1 MLDKV
6 KQSLFKSVDISSLA
20 FFRIAFGLIMCW
32 EVCRYFYYGWIKRYW
47 IDPDFYFTYGYF
59 HWLSPW
65 DGNLMYIHF
74 FFLGVLAIF
83 IALGLFYRLSVIL
96 FFVGFTYVFLLDK
109 SNYLNHFYLISLL
122 SFLMIWLPAN
132 RKYSID
138 AALFPKIKSDTVA
151 FWNILAL
158 QLQLGVAYFFGGIAK
173 INGDW
178 LRGQPMSEWLL
189 DVADMPIIGK
199 YFSHPSAGLFFSY
212 SGLLLDLLIVPFLFW
227 RKTRVAAFIVICSF
241 HFMNANLFKIGIF
254 PWFMMAATTIY
265 FRPDWFSNCLNF
277 IKKKINP
284 KHLIK
289 EDKKVDNYTI
299 SKPLF
304 YGFIIYFAI
313 QLLYPLRHNFIPGNV
328 SWTEEGHR
336 YAWHMKLRQKNAKVK
351 FRVVDNETNETRK
364 INPKGKLS
372 KRQARKMSTRP
383 DMILQYAH
391 HLTKKYNK
399 KGDKDISVYVDAKAK
414 LNDRDYQELIDPKI
428 DLSKQ
433 AYNVFKNDWIT
444 PLNHAKN
451 IQNK

>member
-1 MLDKV
+1 MKTLM
-6 KQSLFKSVDISSLA
+6 QLLFKNKDASSLA

-83 IALGLFYRLSVIL
+83 IALGLFYRLSSIL
-96 FFVGFTYVFLLDK
+96 FFIGFTYIFLLDK

-122 SFLMIWLPAN
+122 SFLMIWIPAN
-132 RKYSID
+132 RKYAID
-138 AALFPKIKSDTVA
+138 AALFPKIKSDTVPY
-151 FWNILAL
+151 WSILAL

-178 LRGQPMSEWLL
+178 LRGEPMSEWIL
-189 DVADMPIIGK
+189 DVADMPIIGQ
-199 YFSHPSAGLFFSY
+199 YFSHPMAGLFFSY

-227 RKTRVAAFIVICSF
+227 RKTRIPAFIIICSF

-265 FRPDWFSNCLNF
+265 FKPDWCSKILQWFKLTDADNTSFDTLAYSPSA
-277 IKKKINP
+277 KKM
-284 KHLIK
+284 L
-289 EDKKVDNYTI
+289 
-299 SKPLF
+299 S
-304 YGFIIYFAI
+304 YGFIIYFLI
-313 QLLYPLRHNFIPGNV
+313 QFLYPLRHNFIPGNV

-351 FRVVDNETNETRK
+351 FKVVNNETGKTRK
-364 INPKGKLS
+364 INPKDKLS

-391 HLTKKYNK
+391 HLSKKYNK
-399 KGDKDISVYVDAKAK
+399 KGDQDISVYAQAKAK
-414 LNDRDYQELIDPKI
+414 LNDRDYQELIDPEI
-428 DLSKQ
+428 DLSKRR
-433 AYNVFKNDWIT
+433 YNVFKNDWIT
-444 PLNHAKN
+444 PLK
-451 IQNK
+451 K